1 MIKELKDKIA
11 YNNEFSRRIE
21 IEHKNKEN
29 GRNGEAYSNTS
40 SLQHAHQA
48 NKVSLAMMDLIIDFV
63 IPENFST
70 FIAEKVVPLSL
81 WFPTAKKIKK
91 TEAKAFNTT
100 SRILFKKPKM
110 VYYFIA

>member
-1 MIKELKDKIA
+1 MSSQEELKW
-11 YNNEFSRRIE
+11 
-21 IEHKNKEN
+21 
-29 GRNGEAYSNTS
+29 NTKTRKMEDMEKPILI
-40 SLQHAHQA
+40 LQHAHLA

-70 FIAEKVVPLSL
+70 FIAEKVVPLSS

-100 SRILFKKPKM
+100 SRILFKKPK
-110 VYYFIA
+110 